1 MTEES
6 VILQCDKCG
15 TKNRIPRSR
24 IEDGPLCGKCHASI
38 QDNPFYDHPVTVT
51 DNSFDEEVLSY
62 PGLILVDCW
71 AAWCGPC
78 RMVGP
83 IIDQLA
89 KEYAGR
95 VKFAKLNVDENPTI
109 ASQYAIQ
116 SIPTLLLFK
125 NGKQLNSLLGALP
138 KGEIEN
144 YLKSHL

>member
-1 MTEES
+1 
-6 VILQCDKCG
+6 
-15 TKNRIPRSR
+15 
-24 IEDGPLCGKCHASI
+24 
-38 QDNPFYDHPVTVT
+38 
-51 DNSFDEEVLSY
+51 
-62 PGLILVDCW
+62 
-71 AAWCGPC
+71 
-78 RMVGP
+78 MVGP

-95 VKFAKLNVDENPTI
+95 IKFAKLNVDENPTI

-144 YLKSHL
+144 HLLPHL

>member
-6 VILQCDKCG
+6 VILRCDKCG
-15 TKNRIPRSR
+15 TKNRIPKSR
-24 IEDGPLCGKCHASI
+24 IEDKPLCGKCHSSI
-38 QDNPFYDHPVTVT
+38 QANAFYDHPVTVT
-51 DNSFDEEVLSY
+51 DNLFDKEVLSY

-78 RMVGP
+78 RMVSP

-95 VKFAKLNVDENPTI
+95 VKFAKLNVDENPVI
-109 ASQYAIQ
+109 ASQYSIQ

-125 NGKQLNSLLGALP
+125 NGNKLNSLLGALP

-144 YLKSHL
+144 HLNSHL

>member
-1 MTEES
+1 M
-6 VILQCDKCG
+6 VL
-15 TKNRIPRSR
+15 R
-24 IEDGPLCGKCHASI
+24 IEDRPLCGKCHASI
-38 QDNPFYDHPVTVT
+38 QANAFYDYPVTVT
-51 DNSFDEEVLSY
+51 DNSFDEEVISY

-78 RMVGP
+78 RMVSP

-95 VKFAKLNVDENPTI
+95 VKFAKLNVDENPVI
-109 ASQYAIQ
+109 ASQYSIQ

-125 NGKQLNSLLGALP
+125 NGNKLNSLLGALP

-144 YLKSHL
+144 HLNSHL